1 MSMSRIRKEEIRI
14 GQPLPW
20 PVYDSNGLLLL
31 SKGFII
37 SSERQLDS
45 LVERGLYSNKIS
57 PPPKPQTQEEKKP
70 LSPFKVFD
78 QFQLRLKRICEDLK
92 TGHLSDVPER
102 ILRFGADLQ
111 QLCRYDADAVLG
123 AVHLIH
129 DGQYTIVH
137 SLHAAILCELFLRAL
152 GISAEDRLPI
162 LAAALTH
169 DIGMMDVHDLLHKQQ
184 APLSDKQWMEV
195 RRHPKYSVAIL
206 EKAGVID
213 GIWLETVLHHHER
226 LDGTGYPFGLKD
238 DDIFFPA
245 RVLAIVDIYGAM
257 IKRRAY
263 RECLQAKD
271 ALREIF
277 LKLAGEVD
285 EQLAKIFVK
294 ELGVFPP
301 GVFVRLKNSEIAV
314 VTHRSGVAT
323 SPIAQAIIGPR
334 GAPLTKPVKRDTRNT
349 EFAIHELVPR
359 ENTVSINL
367 CSLWGYA

>member
-20 PVYDSNGLLLL
+20 PVYDSHGLLLL

-45 LVERGLYSNKIS
+45 LVQRGLYSNKVAA
-57 PPPKPQTQEEKKP
+57 PPKPQVQEEKKP

-78 QFQLRLKRICEDLK
+78 QFQLRLKRLCEDLK
-92 TGHLSDVPER
+92 TNPQPDIPER
-102 ILRFGADLQ
+102 ILRFSADLQ
-111 QLCRYDADAVLG
+111 RLCRYDADAVLG

-129 DGQYTIVH
+129 EGQYTIVH

-152 GISAEDRLPI
+152 SISAEDRLPI

-169 DIGMMDVHDLLHKQQ
+169 DIGMMDTHDQLHKQP
-184 APLSDKQWMEV
+184 APLTDQQWMEV
-195 RRHPKYSVAIL
+195 RRHPKRSVEIL
-206 EKAGVID
+206 EQAGVID

-226 LDGTGYPFGLKD
+226 LDGTGYPFGLHD
-238 DDIFFPA
+238 EDIFFPA

-263 RECLQAKD
+263 RESLQAKD

-285 EQLAKIFVK
+285 DQLAKIFVK
-294 ELGVFPP
+294 ELGIFPP
-301 GVFVRLKNSEIAV
+301 GVFVRLKNSEIAI
-314 VTHRSGVAT
+314 VTHRSGIAT
-323 SPIAQAIIGPR
+323 SPIAHAIIGPR
-334 GAPLTKPVKRDTRNT
+334 GAPLTKPIKRDTRNM
-349 EFAIHELVPR
+349 EFAIHELIPR

-367 CSLWGYA
+367 CHLWGYT